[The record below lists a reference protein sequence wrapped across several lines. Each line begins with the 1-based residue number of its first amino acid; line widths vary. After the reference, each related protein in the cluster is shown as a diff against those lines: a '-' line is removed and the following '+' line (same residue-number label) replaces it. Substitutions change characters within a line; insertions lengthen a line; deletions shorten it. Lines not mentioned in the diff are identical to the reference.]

1 MKSPVALACLAAA
14 LAAVARAGPTEDAI
28 VAAMKLS
35 DTPNYAWTAT
45 VTDDARTY
53 DIIGRTSKAG
63 YSRVKMPLVNAVRRR
78 LGRTSS
84 EVDANYIFRG
94 NVVCVIET
102 EKGWR
107 RPDELAATDFE
118 EDLTPPAVGPTGH
131 APIIGGPPLSTRSPA
146 ARRGRGGRGGE
157 RPEPLYS
164 NIQLGISLP
173 HEELAVIVGSHTSF
187 VLEGDTVTGVLTDLG
202 AQLLLVRD
210 GQKAITP
217 LKAAGTFKLWLQN
230 GAVVKYQVRLEGL
243 LSVESNG
250 IRREIVVQQRTDTA
264 IRDVGTTVVDVPDQA
279 RLRLGG

>member
-1 MKSPVALACLAAA
+1 MKALLTGTLAACGA
-14 LAAVARAGPTEDAI
+14 LGLHAGPTEAAI

-35 DTPNYAWTAT
+35 EAPGYTWTAT

-53 DIIGRTSKAG
+53 DIIGRTSRAG

-84 EVDANYIFRG
+84 EVDAHYIFRG
-94 NVVCVIET
+94 NVACVIET
-102 EKGWR
+102 ERGWR
-107 RPDELAATDFE
+107 RPDELDGTEFE
-118 EDLTPPAVGPTGH
+118 ADPAPAMNAPTGH
-131 APIIGGPPLSTRSPA
+131 APILGGPPLGTRSPA
-146 ARRGRGGRGGE
+146 GRRGRGGRGGE
-157 RPEPLYS
+157 RPEAAYS
-164 NIQLGISLP
+164 NIQLGLSLP
-173 HEELAVIVGSHTSF
+173 HEELAVIVTSHTSF
-187 VLEGDTVTGVLTDLG
+187 VLEGDTVSGTLTDLG

-210 GQKAITP
+210 GQNAITP

-243 LSVESNG
+243 LRVEANG
-250 IRREIVVQQRTDTA
+250 VRRELVVQQRTDTS